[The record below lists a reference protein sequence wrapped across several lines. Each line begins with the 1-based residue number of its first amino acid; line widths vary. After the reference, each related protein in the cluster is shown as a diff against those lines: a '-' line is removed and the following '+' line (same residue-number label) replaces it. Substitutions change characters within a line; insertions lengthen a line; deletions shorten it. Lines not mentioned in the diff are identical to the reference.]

1 MTKKKSHEEE
11 IRRGVEELR
20 RSGISVDD
28 VSPALV
34 AGLREQLGR
43 GRETDLALVFLLGRV
58 ADNAAA
64 EMLSVLGK
72 GAADKDLQ
80 REIRRSLYKLA
91 QKGIRPP
98 ASESAGKA
106 VPRAVLGMAPEVEG
120 YCSSVDGAGGR
131 LIWIARPQAGSG
143 IQLLQGMVSDRQGLA
158 QAGGALIRRKE
169 LRRMAEDIRKNHGIT
184 MISVPWEYAD
194 RILYE
199 GFEKAKA
206 AGRTDLEQFPSL
218 RAIFNPAKPKS
229 FSHPIYGRLDA
240 EATHA
245 GAWRELS
252 RRLLDEP
259 EFRPWILDG
268 DWMKSYLEQAE
279 QAQESRLVLNQLQK
293 EELSAAHGR
302 HGPLSPGNPARGTG
316 QAGLSGCRPPGEG
329 RSGTA
334 GYLLSHRL
342 DAKEPGLLSRPDQAK
357 GRRRNLSDRQAV
369 ILAALPAADV
379 QGHQGVDLR
388 RLDHLVDIDLLRP
401 RTDSLSAR
409 ADLDR
414 RDPHFVVDVRV
425 RPDAG
430 P

>member
-1 MTKKKSHEEE
+1 M
-11 IRRGVEELR
+11 
-20 RSGISVDD
+20 DD

-64 EMLSVLGK
+64 EMLSVLEK

-229 FSHPIYGRLDA
+229 FPHPIYGRLDA

-293 EELSAAHGR
+293 EERFASIIRDAVREIFFGENRPLFQRRMEDMALYLLESRREEQAKLALAVAVQLEKGDP
-302 HGPLSPGNPARGTG
+302 GPLDISFLTG
-316 QAGLSGCRPPGEG
+316 WMQKSLAF
-329 RSGTA
+329 
-334 GYLLSHRL
+334 YLGQT
-342 DAKEPGLLSRPDQAK
+342 KQK
-357 GRRRNLSDRQAV
+357 
-369 ILAALPAADV
+369 AAEE
-379 QGHQGVDLR
+379 
-388 RLDHLVDIDLLRP
+388 
-401 RTDSLSAR
+401 TSLIVK
-409 ADLDR
+409 
-414 RDPHFVVDVRV
+414 P
-425 RPDAG
+425 
-430 P
+430 